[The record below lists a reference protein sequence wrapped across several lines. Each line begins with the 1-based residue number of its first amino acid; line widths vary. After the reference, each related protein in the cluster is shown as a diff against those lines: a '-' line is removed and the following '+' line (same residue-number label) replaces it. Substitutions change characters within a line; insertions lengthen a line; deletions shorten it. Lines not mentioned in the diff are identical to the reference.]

1 MRKNRLFPVVLFA
14 FITLLLAGCKHEPA
28 AGPDGGSNPP
38 PPPPPPPSSNCDPD
52 TVYFQNAVLPLF
64 QSNCAKSGCHDVA
77 TAQEGVILNNYYNIF
92 TTGEVEPGNPNSSKV
107 YEVLLKDGEDRM
119 PPPPNQAL
127 TQAQISTI
135 ATWIAQGALNN
146 ICDSTGCDTSNVT
159 YSGTIQLVISLYCI
173 GCHSGTNPAYS
184 INLSTYDGV
193 SAVANSGR
201 LMGALRWETGFFP
214 MPKNGNQLSACQ
226 ISQFQKWIDTGM
238 PY

>member
-1 MRKNRLFPVVLFA
+1 MIKPRCFQIFLIAV
-14 FITLLLAGCKHEPA
+14 ITLWLAGCKHEPA
-28 AGPDGGSNPP
+28 TGPGGGTNPP
-38 PPPPPPPSSNCDPD
+38 PPPPPLPSSNCDPD

-77 TAQEGVILNNYYNIF
+77 SAREGVILNNYYNIF

-107 YEVLLKDGEDRM
+107 YEVLLKEGEDRM

-127 TQAQISTI
+127 TQEQIGII

-146 ICDSTGCDTSNVT
+146 RCDSLGCDTANVT
-159 YSGTIQLVISLYCI
+159 FYATIQPVIGIYCI
-173 GCHSGTNPAYS
+173 GCHSSSNPAYS

-193 SAVANSGR
+193 AGVANSGR

-238 PY
+238 PQ